1 MIGAADAGVSGV
13 DQYFVRLNLRSVQFL
28 DLELLDASQNQSLHD
43 CSFLTESVLLL
54 PADPLRDISHYTLFQ
69 KVLQIAFCKVLY
81 KACRAYFQ
89 GFRIIETATRDNN
102 RP

>member
-1 MIGAADAGVSGV
+1 MIVPSSLKD
-13 DQYFVRLNLRSVQFL
+13 FVF
-28 DLELLDASQNQSLHD
+28 ASRR
-43 CSFLTESVLLL
+43 
-54 PADPLRDISHYTLFQ
+54 PLRDISHYTLFQ
-69 KVLQIAFCKVLY
+69 KVLQIAFCKVIY